1 MFSCDGDT
9 CTEVTAAGYY
19 VNDGTKELYTCE
31 ETSGSCKAVDL
42 TGVTEKAYFVGPA
55 NTLITCTSESCT
67 SKEEK
72 RDLIYLDYGSLNE
85 GKYTKLITCGTSG
98 CASADP
104 TVDGFYLDASSA
116 TQEAGKFTKLISC
129 KEGKCESDDAY
140 GPNILLDASSHKGDG
155 NCGRL
160 IKCKDGSGS
169 DGHNSGDGVFSNSP
183 SSSGGNTV
191 TCMIM
196 DDVTSNGEVK
206 HYITDI
212 DIDDDTTGDL
222 LITCSSGRC
231 FIEASLGYFINNDSD
246 EEDMIIQCE
255 LDENKNHDCFLL
267 ENADLTECKNA
278 GEIIV
283 DDNKKVSLC
292 ISDDSSEAMEIK
304 SDSEVVEYVF
314 INVED
319 KTFPG
324 VTDPG
329 NVCVRIS
336 GREGS
341 VTMADNSICTG
352 EVVKE
357 CEVSTGTNCIVET
370 YYLIDPST
378 NKIISTG
385 EGSLFYCAV
394 ENEAC
399 TKIVNTGIYIDDKDN
414 IYSCQQDTC
423 SKSGYETACSAS
435 KTGRIIYKEEN
446 KSLSICI
453 NYITTS
459 RKSVEIELSL
469 SNNGYYVVAGSAG
482 NIFTRNTEE
491 YAIIKIDG
499 QVITLDSKYKN
510 NSKYIYA
517 NMSDNGKYKIMES
530 KDSCPKNNNV
540 IDGDNILEL
549 KCKNGICEQC
559 KNDQCEEPASP

>member
-1 MFSCDGDT
+1 TDCTFGSGGYLFSCSDATT
-9 CTEVTAAGYY
+9 CQEVTAAGYY
-19 VNDGTKELYTCE
+19 VNEGTKELYTC
-31 ETSGSCKAVDL
+31 S
-42 TGVTEKAYFVGPA
+42 
-55 NTLITCTSESCT
+55 
-67 SKEEK
+67 
-72 RDLIYLDYGSLNE
+72 
-85 GKYTKLITCGTSG
+85 GTSG
-98 CASADP
+98 QCSA
-104 TVDGFYLDASSA
+104 VNLDS
-116 TQEAGKFTKLISC
+116 
-129 KEGKCESDDAY
+129 CESDDAY

-155 NCGRL
+155 NYGRL

-196 DDVTSNGEVK
+196 DDATSNGEVK

-255 LDENKNHDCFLL
+255 LDEKENHDCFLL
-267 ENADLTECKNA
+267 ENADLKECKNA

-423 SKSGYETACSAS
+423 SKSGYDETACSAS

-459 RKSVEIELSL
+459 KKSVEIELSL

-482 NIFTRNTEE
+482 NIFTGNTEE